1 AQRRQ
6 FQTVFPRRRD
16 RVRRGRPAVLE
27 TQGPSSQAQTLPC
40 SGLGPKHGSFILP
53 LLQIF
58 MGAQP
63 GSRLV
68 QLSTPRQKEFALR
81 RENINE
87 CFFEFT
93 IEPGKVVLFS
103 HVDSSV
109 SRAGILLQAKSQVGT
124 HHDLFIPRSTEN
136 VARCATCNPT
146 SSRSCLS
153 FSPTNARSSSGYNAR
168 VVVVTCLGPTPVTNA
183 ALCGAWA
190 KSRGYLLRS
199 RSRAKPRRFAI
210 DAANGLQH

>member
-1 AQRRQ
+1 
-6 FQTVFPRRRD
+6 
-16 RVRRGRPAVLE
+16 
-27 TQGPSSQAQTLPC
+27 
-40 SGLGPKHGSFILP
+40 
-53 LLQIF
+53 

-93 IEPGKVVLFS
+93 IEPGEVVLFS

-109 SRAGILLQAKSQVGT
+109 SRAGILLRAKSQVGI

-136 VARCATCNPT
+136 VTRCATCNPT
-146 SSRSCLS
+146 SSRNLLELLADQRSQQQGVQHSLKETRRCCHV
-153 FSPTNARSSSGYNAR
+153 FGYQCRARPIVAPGPKAGAAFCVRAR
-168 VVVVTCLGPTPVTNA
+168 APNHVASQSTPQTKCSTRV
-183 ALCGAWA
+183 
-190 KSRGYLLRS
+190 RLR
-199 RSRAKPRRFAI
+199 R
-210 DAANGLQH
+210 